1 MWTDG
6 GGTEAA
12 FNYESALARLDDDV
26 ALFRDM
32 VQFFQEDSPELL
44 RQIRES
50 VGAGDVHLAE
60 RAAHSLKGLAA
71 TFDAHATIQAS
82 LRIEELARSGALGE
96 IPPAL
101 DGLEREVTRL
111 NEALRHTIAR

>member
-1 MWTDG
+1 MSTDP
-6 GGTEAA
+6 GGTEAI

-26 ALFRDM
+26 KLFRDM

-50 VGAGDVHLAE
+50 VGAGDTHLAE

-71 TFDAHATIQAS
+71 TVDAHPTIQAS
-82 LRIEELARSGALGE
+82 LRIEELARSGALAD

-101 DGLEREVTRL
+101 ADLEREVARL
-111 NEALRHTIAR
+111 NDALRRAVAG